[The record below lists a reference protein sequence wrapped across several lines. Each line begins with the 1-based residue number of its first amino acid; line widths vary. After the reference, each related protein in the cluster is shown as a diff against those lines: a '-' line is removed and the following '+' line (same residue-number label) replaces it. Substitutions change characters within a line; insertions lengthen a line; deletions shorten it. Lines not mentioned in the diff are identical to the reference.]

1 MIFEKCI
8 LQQKRIEQAKLAM
21 ALVDNLGLDGA
32 IHACRANGW
41 DGVLDVIRGLEI
53 KVLPDTEPCPYQ
65 V

>member
-41 DGVLDVIRGLEI
+41 DGVLEILHSAEI
-53 KVLPDTEPCPYQ
+53 KGLPDTTPLPYH